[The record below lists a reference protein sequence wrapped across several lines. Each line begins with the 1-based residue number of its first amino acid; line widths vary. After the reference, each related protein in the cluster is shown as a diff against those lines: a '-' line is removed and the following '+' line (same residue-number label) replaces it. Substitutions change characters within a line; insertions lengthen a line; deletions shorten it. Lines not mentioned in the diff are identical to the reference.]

1 MEIDPTSY
9 NLPARTKLRAISLN
23 HIGIV
28 KLIKSRLIQKDAIRI
43 IETSKQIKNIEPNI
57 NISLICT
64 SNICSKSIKLLQ
76 KENISIITEEF

>member
-9 NLPARTKLRAISLN
+9 NLPARTRLRAINQN